1 MHIFSLSRKGRIVKK
16 ISKNP
21 KLGQNSRSQ
30 SSSLRSR
37 LNRRLN
43 PPPKS
48 TGSPVPVKVAN
59 ILSNLQ
65 YVKRKQMA
73 PSQSNQ
79 PATEQKPESNN
90 EESDSESESS
100 GDEGLIRPSDI
111 DFDSDMFKA
120 PSKAA
125 AITSSEAPLFDCNAG
140 MKLSDSSASDN
151 DDDEEN
157 DFVEASTS
165 NMAETKNRN
174 VLIDKINQKSSDEV
188 HDFSNLEQFAKNLE
202 SAKAHLQ
209 KIKDKE
215 VNATKSV
222 GGATVASDVA
232 KLLSMGEQKSV
243 VTAASASSRKRKH
256 KYEQPS
262 DDSDWENVSGKR
274 QRLMTDFLI
283 R

>member
-1 MHIFSLSRKGRIVKK
+1 MKK

-21 KLGQNSRSQ
+21 KLGHNSRGQ

-37 LNRRLN
+37 LVRRVN

-73 PSQSNQ
+73 PSQSRSSQSLVETQN
-79 PATEQKPESNN
+79 SNCN
-90 EESDSESESS
+90 DKKSDSESESS
-100 GDEGLIRPSDI
+100 GDEGLVRPSEI

-120 PSKAA
+120 PSKQA
-125 AITSSEAPLFDCNAG
+125 AITSSEAPSFDCNAG
-140 MKLSDSSASDN
+140 MKLSDSS
-151 DDDEEN
+151 DDDDENEEN
-157 DFVEASTS
+157 DFVAASTS
-165 NMAETKNRN
+165 DRAETKGRN
-174 VLIDKINQKSSDEV
+174 VLIDKINKKSSGEV

-209 KIKDKE
+209 KMKDKE
-215 VNATKSV
+215 TNAAKS
-222 GGATVASDVA
+222 GGATIESDVA
-232 KLLSMGEQKSV
+232 KLLSMGEQNSV
-243 VTAASASSRKRKH
+243 AIAAVAGSRKRKH
-256 KYEQPS
+256 KDERPS
-262 DDSDWENVSGKR
+262 DDSDWENVSGKK

>member
-1 MHIFSLSRKGRIVKK
+1 MFPSPTRKRRIVKN

-37 LNRRLN
+37 LNRHFN
-43 PPPKS
+43 PRPKS

-73 PSQSNQ
+73 PSQSNHSDAKQ
-79 PATEQKPESNN
+79 TAESNQKKF
-90 EESDSESESS
+90 DSESESS
-100 GDEGLIRPSDI
+100 GDEGLVRPSDI
-111 DFDSDMFKA
+111 DFNADMFKA
-120 PSKAA
+120 PSKTAA
-125 AITSSEAPLFDCNAG
+125 ATSTEAPSFDCNAG
-140 MKLSDSSASDN
+140 MKLSDSSDTDGN
-151 DDDEEN
+151 DENEEN

-165 NMAETKNRN
+165 NMVQIKSRN
-174 VLIDKINQKSSDEV
+174 VLIDKINQKSSGEV
-188 HDFSNLEQFAKNLE
+188 HDFSNLQEFAKNLE

-209 KIKDKE
+209 KMKDKE
-215 VNATKSV
+215 ANTAKS
-222 GGATVASDVA
+222 GGATNESDVA

-243 VTAASASSRKRKH
+243 ATAAKGAGSRKRKH
-256 KYEQPS
+256 KDEQPL
-262 DDSDWENVSGKR
+262 DDSDWENVSGKK